1 MANALYLGNAG
12 MMGTPNISPTP
23 AGPSPVKPG
32 VEAQPSGIP
41 PNQVQPIATR
51 ASGPSAGYD
60 PSYLQNLASFIGSL
74 FAGPSSGNTT
84 SFNPLGNLSEVSPPG
99 GQTGNAAGA
108 GAPMTWLQQA
118 LSGGGFGF
126 TPTPAPATAG
136 SGVGV
141 GSGFGG
147 GGFPRGPR
155 QLTL

>member
-12 MMGTPNISPTP
+12 MMGTPNAKPVP
-23 AGPSPVKPG
+23 AGPNPVKPG
-32 VEAQPSGIP
+32 IEAPQIP
-41 PNQVQPIATR
+41 ANQVGPQATR

-84 SFNPLGNLSEVSPPG
+84 SFNPLGNLNEVSPPG
-99 GQTGNAAGA
+99 GQIGNAAGA

-136 SGVGV
+136 SGVGFGGGV
-141 GSGFGG
+141 GGG